1 MSGAEIST
9 LPKEFAEKLLTC
21 KGNRTM
27 PYTNKGVLDNIR
39 DAFIFCT
46 IRRSGGCRACTG
58 GHPSGNGRQVAMPP
72 DEGGIVMIGQGKESS
87 PIRSEKCRKQG
98 SFGRKKNNI

>member
-1 MSGAEIST
+1 
-9 LPKEFAEKLLTC
+9 
-21 KGNRTM
+21 M

-87 PIRSEKCRKQG
+87 PIRSEKMPEAGKLWQ
-98 SFGRKKNNI
+98 KEK

>member
-9 LPKEFAEKLLTC
+9 LPKEFSEKLLTC

-87 PIRSEKCRKQG
+87 PIRSEKMPEAGKVWQ
-98 SFGRKKNNI
+98 KEK